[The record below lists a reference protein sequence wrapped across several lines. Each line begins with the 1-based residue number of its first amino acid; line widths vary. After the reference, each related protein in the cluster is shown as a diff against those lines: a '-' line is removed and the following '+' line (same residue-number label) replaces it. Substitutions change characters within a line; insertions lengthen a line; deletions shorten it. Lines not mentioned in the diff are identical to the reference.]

1 MSQGCQLKVGG
12 VRQRARDFRE
22 EKFERAGKNGG
33 LDLNIQTLRD
43 RIKGI

>member
-12 VRQRARDFRE
+12 VRQRARDFR
-22 EKFERAGKNGG
+22 KKCKRAGKNGG